1 MDALWDTTLASRIH
15 PATDVLD
22 HIAARATRGDPVRVA
37 APAVLE
43 VVYGYQLRAA
53 ADPRFRQKLSWFR
66 ALVASGAFTVTALDG
81 RAAVIAGQLRAEAP
95 HPPRRTRSDRRSK
108 TMRQASWLLDIEIAG
123 TAFSA
128 GLAVATDNR
137 DDFEALAEVLATL
150 YPAAPRLTVVGA
162 PV

>member
-1 MDALWDTTLASRIH
+1 M
-15 PATDVLD
+15 
-22 HIAARATRGDPVRVA
+22 RVA

-53 ADPRFRQKLSWFR
+53 ADPRFRQELNWFR
-66 ALVASGAFTVTALDG
+66 GLIAAEVFAVTALDG
-81 RAAVIAGQLRAEAP
+81 RAAVIAGQLRAESP
-95 HPPRRTRSDRRSK
+95 HPPHKARSDRRSK
-108 TMRQASWLLDIEIAG
+108 TMRQASWLMDIEIAA
-123 TAFSA
+123 TAFSG

-137 DDFEALAEVLATL
+137 DDFEALTEVLATL